1 MLYEPFELYSD
12 VRKRNMIE
20 LIKGVIFELKADF
33 NKEFVDLEND
43 KNDQVYAIEEKN
55 KAMQDLLESLQ
66 TTEELF
72 VPDTHPLEKPELIL
86 EAKPEEVKVER
97 YLTKEQRATL
107 EEKRREQELFE
118 AQLRGD
124 TVG

>member
-1 MLYEPFELYSD
+1 MLYEPFELYAD
-12 VRKRNMIE
+12 VRKRHQIE

-33 NKEFVDLEND
+33 NKEFVELEND

-55 KAMQDLLESLQ
+55 KAMQEILGKLQ
-66 TTEELF
+66 THEDPF
-72 VPDTHPLEKPELIL
+72 VPEPHDLEKPELIL

-97 YLTKEQRATL
+97 YLTKEQRAAL
-107 EEKRREQELFE
+107 EEERRKQEAFE
-118 AQLRGD
+118 AQMRGD